1 MRRLFALWGKTRPST
16 PRGVGGPQGPS
27 PSGDDQWPDDDPAL
41 ALERRQRLNRR
52 LWFGLLLVV
61 LSLVMFG
68 PAVLDLFFERR
79 ATKPSRELAKEN
91 REAIAKGDRAVHDQ
105 ALREA
110 DAKVKEG
117 RLDEAKAILL
127 KQLPLDLT
135 DADVYLRIG
144 EICLRQGEPRVAY
157 HFLKAAADRWPDNP
171 EILSRLGELL
181 LLDHDYQAARGIAA
195 RVRKRDEYVSRAL
208 LLESQIAFGEGH
220 LAEALQKALE
230 AEKRSQQPLQVKWY
244 AYIADLYMRKGDRL
258 AAAEVIH
265 THLQSEMD
273 ADDLLS
279 LAKFYLR
286 VQDEAGARSHFEDA
300 LKRYPQNPEV
310 LYTYGEYLFSQRDFR
325 GAITYYTKALEILPN
340 LPLIEYNIGRAF
352 LAADDVTGLKGH
364 IDRLLAAHAE
374 NMFALRLKAQY
385 HLRLG
390 QRTAAIETLKTIVRI
405 APDAVGPRIVLG
417 GLYVQEGK
425 LALAEECAKKALSLG
440 DPSISPHVLLAD
452 VYFRRGMYE
461 RATTHLTSL
470 LAIQPT
476 YLPAL
481 LQLGD
486 THLNL
491 GKYKLA
497 EEQYAKAVAQNP
509 SMKDLKTKLIWLK
522 AVEGDPE
529 QALSMA
535 QKYWQEMPEDKNA
548 LVGYINTL
556 VVNHRLNDAMAVVML
571 NTKQYPKDWRL
582 HYLLGDLY
590 LVKKEKKLAL
600 ASYQRALT
608 LNPDDPNLVLN
619 LSARYVDTH
628 LEREA
633 ERILLAFRERQPGNM
648 LTLNQLAW
656 LYIDTLNSPE
666 KAKPLVDALRV
677 DADEPTATDTIGWYY
692 FKVNRFGEAEYYFRR
707 ALRLDPENTAIQ
719 KHLALTLERMSQK

>member
-1 MRRLFALWGKTRPST
+1 MKMSDMHDNPKLPN
-16 PRGVGGPQGPS
+16 S
-27 PSGDDQWPDDDPAL
+27 PPPHDDEWPDDNPVL
-41 ALERRQRLNRR
+41 ALERQQRLKRI
-52 LWFGLLLVV
+52 LALGLLLTI
-61 LSLVMFG
+61 LCLVMFG
-68 PAVLDLFFERR
+68 PAVLDRIAERR
-79 ATKPSRELAKEN
+79 ATKLSRDLAKE
-91 REAIAKGDRAVHDQ
+91 RSEAVAKGDRAIRDQ
-105 ALREA
+105 ALRDA
-110 DAKVKEG
+110 DAKLDEG

-127 KQLPLDLT
+127 KQLPLDLA
-135 DADVYLRIG
+135 DAAISLKIG
-144 EICLRQGEPRVAY
+144 EIWQRQGEPRVAY
-157 HFLKAAADRWPDNP
+157 QFLKTASDRWPENL
-171 EILSRLGELL
+171 EVLSRLGELL

-195 RVRKRDEYVSRAL
+195 RLRKRSEYLAQAL
-208 LLESQIAFGEGH
+208 LLESQIAFGEGR
-220 LAEALQKALE
+220 LGEALQKALE
-230 AEKRSQQPLQVKWY
+230 AETQSREPLPVKWY
-244 AYIADLYMRKGDRL
+244 AYIGDLYVRRGDRPS
-258 AAAEVIH
+258 AEKVIR

-286 VQDEAGARSHFEDA
+286 VQDEARSVSYFKDA
-300 LKRYPQNPEV
+300 LKKYPQNPEV

-374 NMFALRLKAQY
+374 NVFALRLKAQY

-390 QRTAAIETLKTIVRI
+390 QRTAAIDTLGTIIRI
-405 APDAVGPRIVLG
+405 VPDAVGPRVVLG

-440 DPSISPHVLLAD
+440 DSSISPHVLLAD

-461 RATTHLTSL
+461 RAKDHLTSL

-486 THLNL
+486 TYLNL
-491 GKYKLA
+491 RKYKLA

-509 SMKDLKTKLIWLK
+509 SIKDLKTKLIWLK

-535 QKYWQEMPEDKNA
+535 QRYWQEMPEDKNA
-548 LVGYINTL
+548 LVGYVNTL
-556 VVNHRLNDAMAVVML
+556 VVNNRLNDAMAVVML
-571 NTKQYPKDWRL
+571 NTKEHPKDWRL

-590 LVKKEKKLAL
+590 LAKKEKKLAL
-600 ASYQRALT
+600 ASYQRALA
-608 LNPDDPNLVLN
+608 LNLDDPNLVLN
-619 LSARYVDTH
+619 LSARYVDAH

-633 ERILLAFRERQPGNM
+633 ERILLAFRERQPRNM

-666 KAKPLVDALRV
+666 KAKPFVDALRV
-677 DADEPTATDTIGWYY
+677 DADEPTTIDTIGWYY
-692 FKVNRFGEAEYYFRR
+692 FKVSKFGEAEYYFRR
-707 ALRLDPENTAIQ
+707 ALRLDPENTAIRN
-719 KHLALTLERMSQK
+719 HLRLTLDQMRQK